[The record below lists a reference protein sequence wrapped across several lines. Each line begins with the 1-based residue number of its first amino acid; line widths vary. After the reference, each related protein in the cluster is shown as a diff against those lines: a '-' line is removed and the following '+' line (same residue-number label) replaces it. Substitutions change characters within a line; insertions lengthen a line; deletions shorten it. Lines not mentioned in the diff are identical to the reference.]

1 MNSPAVADPFA
12 GGESTPSLSFKDAP
26 IGHTYTGVITS
37 APELVQGKDFE
48 TGEPAVWKN
57 KDGSTSPK
65 YSVVMG
71 IRLDDGEERS
81 LWAVKP
87 SAMFAALKTAQQQA
101 GKPFEP
107 GGKIAVRYTGD
118 KPNEKNPRLNA
129 AKQYAVK
136 YDPPPPADVFG
147 DSPATPS
154 ASGLLPGAKDTGA
167 DWGDAAAPW

>member
-1 MNSPAVADPFA
+1 MTSPTTTDPFA
-12 GGESTPSLSFKDAP
+12 GGDSVPSLSFRDKP
-26 IGHTYTGVITS
+26 VGHTYEGTITS

-65 YSVVMG
+65 MSVVM
-71 IRLDDGEERS
+71 RLEVDGEQRS

-87 SAMFAALKTAQQQA
+87 SAMFAALKEAQQKA
-101 GKPFEP
+101 GKPFEV
-107 GGKIAVRYTGD
+107 GGAIAVRYTGD

-136 YDPPPPADVFG
+136 YTPPSPKDAFGSDDNPP
-147 DSPATPS
+147 
-154 ASGLLPGAKDTGA
+154 
-167 DWGDAAAPW
+167 W

>member
-1 MNSPAVADPFA
+1 MTSPTTADPFA
-12 GGESTPSLSFKDAP
+12 GGESVPSLSFKDAKV
-26 IGHTYTGVITS
+26 GHTYEGVVIST
-37 APELVQGKDFE
+37 PELVQGKDFE

-65 YSVVMG
+65 MSVVMQ
-71 IRLDDGEERS
+71 IRLNSGEERS

-87 SAMFAALKTAQQQA
+87 SAMFAALKEAQQKA
-101 GKPFEP
+101 GKPFEV

-136 YDPPPPADVFG
+136 YEPPAPADAFADTATTAGSDDPP
-147 DSPATPS
+147 
-154 ASGLLPGAKDTGA
+154 
-167 DWGDAAAPW
+167 W

>member
-1 MNSPAVADPFA
+1 MTTAQQVDPFA
-12 GGESTPSLSFKDAP
+12 GGESTPALSFKDAP
-26 IGHTYTGVITS
+26 IGHTYEGVVT
-37 APELVQGKDFE
+37 APAELVQGKDFE

-65 YSVVMG
+65 YSVVLG
-71 IRLDDGEERS
+71 VKLNSGEERS

-87 SAMFAALKTAQQQA
+87 SAMFAALKEAQAKA
-101 GKPFEP
+101 GKPFEV

-136 YDPPPPADVFG
+136 YEPPAPADVFAG
-147 DSPATPS
+147 SD
-154 ASGLLPGAKDTGA
+154 
-167 DWGDAAAPW
+167 APWPTEQPVDGNGKPW

>member
-1 MNSPAVADPFA
+1 MTSPTTTDPFA
-12 GGESTPSLSFKDAP
+12 GGESTPSLSFKDAAV
-26 IGHTYTGVITS
+26 GHTYTGTITS

-71 IRLDDGEERS
+71 IALDTGEERS

-87 SAMFAALKTAQQQA
+87 SAMFAALKAAQQQA
-101 GKPFEP
+101 GKPFEV

-136 YDPPPPADVFG
+136 YEPPAPADVFAGSG
-147 DSPATPS
+147 DSTTQNGWDDTP
-154 ASGLLPGAKDTGA
+154 PF
-167 DWGDAAAPW
+167 

>member
-1 MNSPAVADPFA
+1 MTAPAPTDPFA
-12 GGESTPSLSFKDAP
+12 GGESVPALSFKDAAV
-26 IGHTYTGVITS
+26 GTTHEGVVT
-37 APELVQGKDFE
+37 APAELVQGKDFE

-65 YSVVMG
+65 YSVVL
-71 IRLDDGEERS
+71 RLEVDGEERS

-87 SAMFAALKTAQQQA
+87 SAMFAALKDAQTKA
-101 GKPFEP
+101 GKPFEV

-136 YDPPPPADVFG
+136 YDPPAAPAPKDAFAG
-147 DSPATPS
+147 GDDSP
-154 ASGLLPGAKDTGA
+154 
-167 DWGDAAAPW
+167 PW

>member
-1 MNSPAVADPFA
+1 MTAPTADPFA
-12 GGESTPSLSFKDAP
+12 GGESTPSLSFKDAA
-26 IGHTYTGVITS
+26 IGFTYEGVITS
-37 APELVQGKDFE
+37 PAELVQGKDFE

-65 YSVVMG
+65 YSVVIG
-71 IRLDDGEERS
+71 VRLDNGEERS

-87 SAMFAALKTAQQQA
+87 SAMFAALKDAQTKA
-101 GKPFEP
+101 GKPFEV

-136 YDPPPPADVFG
+136 YEPPAPKDAFASAG
-147 DSPATPS
+147 DDQP
-154 ASGLLPGAKDTGA
+154 
-167 DWGDAAAPW
+167 PW

>member
-1 MNSPAVADPFA
+1 MTSPAVADPFA
-12 GGESTPSLSFKDAP
+12 ERDSVPSLSFKDKP
-26 IGHTYTGVITS
+26 IGHTYEGIIAS
-37 APELVQGKDFE
+37 APELVQGTDFE

-65 YSVVMG
+65 MSVVM
-71 IRLDDGEERS
+71 RLEVDGEQRS

-87 SAMFAALKTAQQQA
+87 SAMFAALKEAQQKA
-101 GKPFEP
+101 GKPFEV

-136 YDPPPPADVFG
+136 YEPPAPKDAFAD
-147 DSPATPS
+147 DSQP
-154 ASGLLPGAKDTGA
+154 
-167 DWGDAAAPW
+167 PW